1 MSSFNTSTSHP
12 LIPNANQ
19 YYFDRKYVSIHSED
33 RDILK
38 YPRSTNFEIELPQD
52 YLNVQTVTLSQWA
65 LPANYNVFSFAN
77 YNVGMTFKFL
87 KLYNPG
93 EFGVPDPLNEAIFA
107 GLYAAQDTQHII
119 IIETGFYNPDQMVTE
134 LTNKFNDVITTY
146 LQNFF
151 ATTPAYSYAIPL
163 FTGYNRFAIV
173 YNTVGQRIW
182 FGNTADQFELTNNY
196 DSQFITNVINAQCIR
211 RNKLPSMVNWGLPSY
226 LGFTRCPATAMSA
239 SQIIAEQGSVYNKLN
254 GSGIDANI
262 AGSVPRFFY
271 GDVMPG
277 DNGYWLV
284 PVLPGASVYFLQAP
298 AKINFMGPAYIYME
312 IDGLNNIDETSPY
325 NISEFTTHTNETNG
339 RVLSSF
345 AKIPVP
351 STPISQWFDDDQK
364 PYKYFNPPAERIR
377 KLKVK
382 LRYHDGQELDFGL
395 FEYSFMLEFTL
406 MRHQNERKITIVN
419 SSF

>member
-1 MSSFNTSTSHP
+1 MSKFNTSTSHP

-52 YLNVQTVTLSQWA
+52 YLNVQSVTLAEWS
-65 LPANYNVFSFAN
+65 LPANYNVFSSTN
-77 YNVGMTFKFL
+77 YNIGMTFKFL

-93 EFGVPDPLNEAIFA
+93 EFGIADPLNEAIFA
-107 GLYAAQDTQHII
+107 GLYAVQDTQQIVF
-119 IIETGFYNPDQMVTE
+119 IETGFYNPDQMATE
-134 LTNKFNDVITTY
+134 LTNKFNDLITKY

-151 ATTPAYSYAIPL
+151 ANTPAYNYATAL

-173 YNTVGQRIW
+173 YNSVGQRMW
-182 FGNTADQFELTNNY
+182 FGNNADQFELTNNY
-196 DSQFITNVINAQCIR
+196 DSQFIYNLVNAQCSR
-211 RNKLPSMVNWGLPSY
+211 RNRLPSMANWGLPSY
-226 LGFTRCPATAMSA
+226 LGFTRCPATALSA
-239 SQIIAEQGSVYNKLN
+239 NQITAEQESIYNKTN
-254 GSGIDANI
+254 GIGINVNI

-271 GDVMPG
+271 GDVLPG

-284 PVLPGASVYFLQAP
+284 PVLPQASVYFLEAP

-312 IDGLNNIDETSPY
+312 IDGLNSIDETSPY

-351 STPISQWFDDDQK
+351 STPISQWFDRDQN

-377 KLKVK
+377 KLKIK
-382 LRYHDGQELDFGL
+382 LRYHDGQEVDFGL
-395 FEYSFMLEFTL
+395 FDYSFLLEFTL

-419 SSF
+419 SGY